1 MMTTV
6 PPLPLPTTTATATA
20 TSSPLGMLPDDQRQ
34 IILSYLTCSDLLTL
48 TQVSKAVKNI
58 ALRSHILISTTTK
71 SRSNDPIISQQQQQQ
86 HNNNNNNEI
95 ENEVLS
101 STSASAATE
110 FMSTNSLRDSIGHMR
125 IEPLL
130 LQRRWTTIATS
141 HNHNNNDNHNH
152 NNNTESL
159 SSSLS
164 LSNSL
169 VQPEQYLLSNP
180 NNNHNHYYHTNHNL
194 HHCWITERN
203 LFQLLQ
209 RFTSLR
215 VLKVYNLSSTTS
227 SSISSTSITVPLNSS
242 LDIIHIIN
250 TSPCASTLIHIELHS
265 IHLKQYYYNS
275 SFSSS
280 TTATTN
286 KNNNKNNINNEQN
299 IKAVPLQLPKN
310 QNCNIQQ
317 LKLSNG
323 IIFCNYNPIIQSF
336 VTDMMNLHTLHL
348 DGLCCIS
355 DDEFYKMNNMLFHPN
370 NNNNNGNEENDQLL
384 QRHNHH
390 HHHHLKPKQSKSNLL
405 ELSIQNASKLIQP
418 TLQSTSLTK
427 LNMSKCALLTN
438 ICNIKCPNLLYIDL
452 SHCQRLKDVVG
463 GNNMINQL
471 LYNCPNL
478 ETVLLNTCT
487 SIHNVDIRCNNRLKR
502 LEMNLCSGL
511 ESVRIDCKELICLE
525 VCKRKINI
533 T

>member
-1 MMTTV
+1 MTTV
-6 PPLPLPTTTATATA
+6 PPLPTTTTATATA

-86 HNNNNNNEI
+86 QHNNNNNNNEI

-152 NNNTESL
+152 NNNMESL

-194 HHCWITERN
+194 HCWITERN

-275 SFSSS
+275 SS
-280 TTATTN
+280 TTT
-286 KNNNKNNINNEQN
+286 NNKNNIKNNEQN

-370 NNNNNGNEENDQLL
+370 HNTNNNNNGNEENDQLL
-384 QRHNHH
+384 QRHHH
-390 HHHHLKPKQSKSNLL
+390 HHHHRNHHHPKPKQSKSNLL

-525 VCKRKINI
+525 VC
-533 T
+533 